1 VRRAGGALAGHDHC
15 NLESFL
21 LRSVAVKDRSDA
33 MLTELKRAGLKLTAQ
48 RRAIVR
54 LFADDC
60 THPTAQDLFDRLR
73 PEYPTMSFAT
83 VYNTLDALARC
94 GLTGALR
101 LGSAVRYDPNTSAHH
116 HAVCDVCGTIVD
128 LPAPAKPGAAAQ
140 RLYQTSGFSVRA
152 EERTYRGIC
161 SRCSKS

>member
-1 VRRAGGALAGHDHC
+1 M
-15 NLESFL
+15 LE
-21 LRSVAVKDRSDA
+21 
-33 MLTELKRAGLKLTAQ
+33 ELKRSGLKLTAQ

-54 LFADDC
+54 LFANDRS
-60 THPTAQDLFDRLR
+60 HPTAQDLFDRLR
-73 PEYPTMSFAT
+73 PEFPTMSFAT

-116 HAVCDVCGTIVD
+116 HAVCDACGTIVD
-128 LPAPAKPGAAAQ
+128 LPASTGTDDAAK
-140 RLYQTSGFSVRA
+140 RLYATSGFSVRT

-161 SRCSKS
+161 SRCSRD